1 MKTNALSPG
10 TQVPLSL
17 ALLGISGASHTP
29 CSLWELVTE
38 PSAPWDS
45 VAQGTLGWSGERGL
59 WEGGGRERPAFKYRE
74 ETGLE
79 GAGRGQNGR
88 VRENF

>member
-17 ALLGISGASHTP
+17 ALLGVSGASHMP

-38 PSAPWDS
+38 PGAPWDS
-45 VAQGTLGWSGERGL
+45 WPRAPLGGVESVGEHLAGFGEAVGERKVC
-59 WEGGGRERPAFKYRE
+59 F
-74 ETGLE
+74 
-79 GAGRGQNGR
+79 
-88 VRENF
+88 

>member
-59 WEGGGRERPAFKYRE
+59 WEA
-74 ETGLE
+74 E
-79 GAGRGQNGR
+79 GEGKAC
-88 VRENF
+88 F